1 MHEQQASSIMVYHS
15 LTPGQRYYYVYG
27 DYYGWSGEKSFKAAP
42 SSNTDVTTNVI
53 AFGGL
58 TNNYLRHRRHFGGA

>member
-1 MHEQQASSIMVYHS
+1 MLHACTHCTACS

-27 DYYGWSGEKSFKAAP
+27 DYFGWSGEKSFKAALT
-42 SSNTDVTTNVI
+42 SKKDVTTNVI

-58 TNNYLRHRRHFGGA
+58 TSS